1 MATFLNPSCGASA
14 APFAVTDGVIN
25 GNNVQFTQRY
35 EPSSAGGAESTVWRA
50 IVVEVDG
57 TPQML
62 KGQWSGSSMTGT
74 FEAARRSNRS
84 HLAALA
90 GSRAVAESGGGGED
104 RAAARAVQERL
115 QHAEQVGP
123 LRPSAAHTAVDF
135 GLLACRGMLS
145 LSHSPSWS

>member
-1 MATFLNPSCGASA
+1 M
-14 APFAVTDGVIN
+14 TDGVIN

-62 KGQWSGSSMTGT
+62 KGQWSGSSTTGT

-90 GSRAVAESGGGGED
+90 GSRAVAESGGGGEP
-104 RAAARAVQERL
+104 ARAVQERL

>member
-1 MATFLNPSCGASA
+1 MATSLNPSCGASA

-62 KGQWSGSSMTGT
+62 KGQWSGSSTTGT
-74 FEAARRSNRS
+74 FEAARSSNRS

-90 GSRAVAESGGGGED
+90 GSRAVAESGED

-115 QHAEQVGP
+115 QHAEQVGALP
-123 LRPSAAHTAVDF
+123 LVCGTH
-135 GLLACRGMLS
+135 CC
-145 LSHSPSWS
+145 

>member
-1 MATFLNPSCGASA
+1 MATSLNPSCGASA

-62 KGQWSGSSMTGT
+62 KGQWSGSSTTGT
-74 FEAARRSNRS
+74 FEAARSSNRS

-104 RAAARAVQERL
+104 RAARAVQERL

-123 LRPSAAHTAVDF
+123 PPSSAAHTVVDF
-135 GLLACRGMLS
+135 GLLACRGMPS

>member
-1 MATFLNPSCGASA
+1 MATSLNPSCGASA

-62 KGQWSGSSMTGT
+62 KGQWSGSSTTGT

-90 GSRAVAESGGGGED
+90 GSRAVAESGED

-123 LRPSAAHTAVDF
+123 LRRLRHTLLLTSVC
-135 GLLACRGMLS
+135 LLAAGMLS